1 MLSLLYYPRSRKVGH
16 FFLIYEIYQTVK
28 FLLGGVQVLGDVE
41 DEDAGVD
48 FRIRMKEELELI
60 ENICE
65 ILAAAID
72 SRVLKNDAA
81 GYIR

>member
-1 MLSLLYYPRSRKVGH
+1 MLPLCYTTLC
-16 FFLIYEIYQTVK
+16 IYGTYQTVK

-60 ENICE
+60 ENIFE